1 VAASFGRFPIGSPP
15 RVNHETPSHDVEHA
29 DPAAARATDPA
40 GPSARVRAGPAAAA
54 AFRGGAGACA
64 RSAPGSRANIH
75 FCAILD
81 FVNLCRAL
89 DIEIERSLSINPK
102 GTKNN
107 LRAHRLANFFGEQG
121 MFLLR
126 KR

>member
-1 VAASFGRFPIGSPP
+1 MSSMPTQPLRARPTLPGHQLEFGLDQPLPLDSGAALAP
-15 RVNHETPSHDVEHA
+15 
-29 DPAAARATDPA
+29 
-40 GPSARVRAGPAAAA
+40 
-54 AFRGGAGACA
+54 CA
-64 RSAPGSRANIH
+64 RSAPGSRPNIH